1 MEINNEIIIDFMSN
15 PAVRNIPG
23 FNSFQSEVVNLLG
36 TRSFKLKSIFT
47 ETECSDIRKA
57 IEYVKECN
65 ESWAENGD
73 IQMAASHD
81 LIISA
86 VRKAIRKGRKC

>member
-47 ETECSDIRKA
+47 EIECSNIRKA
-57 IEYVKECN
+57 IEHIKECN

-73 IQMAASHD
+73 LDMVEAHQVVIDAARAS
-81 LIISA
+81 
-86 VRKAIRKGRKC
+86 VRKRW